1 MGVFDR
7 TDHLAGA
14 GHEQVVFCQDPA
26 SGLRAI
32 VAIHSTALGPGL
44 GGYIFTG
51 LSQNGGVNAINFA
64 LVGTI
69 GIVILALVLDLIL
82 VGIGRLTIP
91 RGIRA

>member
-1 MGVFDR
+1 MYKR
-7 TDHLAGA
+7 
-14 GHEQVVFCQDPA
+14 Q
-26 SGLRAI
+26 
-32 VAIHSTALGPGL
+32 GL